1 MIEITGHIIAAEP
14 AGLWVKAG
22 SASCR
27 SCRSNC
33 QTKTS
38 LLYLPVTSAR
48 SIQPPASSSTADF
61 PGIPLVVTGDAT
73 PGSSLVIGLDSGDG
87 LKLLFHSLLLP
98 LAGLLTGVS
107 VASYFSL
114 ADSAVLAG
122 AVIGFVTG
130 LTLCQIQSLD
140 NIQIKNKVGDS

>member
-1 MIEITGHIIAAEP
+1 MIEITGHIVAAEP
-14 AGLWVKAG
+14 AGLWVKAAPASCG
-22 SASCR
+22 SCR
-27 SCRSNC
+27 SDCH
-33 QTKTS
+33 TKTS
-38 LLYLPVTSAR
+38 LLYLPLTSAL
-48 SIQPPASSSTADF
+48 SMLPPAPSSAAGFS
-61 PGIPLVVTGDAT
+61 GMPLVVTGEAE
-73 PGSSLVIGLDSGDG
+73 PGSSLVLGLDSGDG
-87 LKLLFHSLLLP
+87 LKLLLHSLLLP

-122 AVIGFVTG
+122 AVIGFATG